1 MDITSVR
8 KVKMQDEVDKHN
20 TKPSQDKLF
29 SVISDF
35 KAEIQK
41 VTWTEKKELLS
52 YTKVVM
58 GCTFVFG
65 LGIYLVDL
73 AINTCMHGL
82 STLVKIIA
90 G

>member
-8 KVKMQDEVDKHN
+8 KVKMQDETDKNN
-20 TKPSQDKLF
+20 TKLSRDKLF
-29 SVISDF
+29 SVVGEI
-35 KAEIQK
+35 KTEIQK

-73 AINTCMHGL
+73 AINTCMDGL